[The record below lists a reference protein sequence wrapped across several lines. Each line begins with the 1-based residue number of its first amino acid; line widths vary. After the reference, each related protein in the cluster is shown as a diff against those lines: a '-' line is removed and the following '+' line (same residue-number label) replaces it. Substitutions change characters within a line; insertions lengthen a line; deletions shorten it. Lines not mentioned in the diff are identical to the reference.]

1 LACADRS
8 TDDAL
13 KSVLRGPK
21 SDGIL
26 TAVDGPKS
34 AYELAMARL
43 RQKDAEAGDVRESVT
58 DQQKAE
64 IAEVRSRAEARI
76 AELKILH
83 QSKVMT
89 LLDPDARALV
99 DAEFRRDIQRVEE
112 DRELKIARIRGV
124 RP

>member
-1 LACADRS
+1 
-8 TDDAL
+8 
-13 KSVLRGPK
+13 
-21 SDGIL
+21 
-26 TAVDGPKS
+26 
-34 AYELAMARL
+34 MARL